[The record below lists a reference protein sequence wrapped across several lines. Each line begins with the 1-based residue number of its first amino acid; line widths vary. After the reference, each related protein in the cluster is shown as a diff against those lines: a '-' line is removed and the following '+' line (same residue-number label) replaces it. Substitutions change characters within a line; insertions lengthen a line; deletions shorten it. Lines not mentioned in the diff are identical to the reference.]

1 MSSDCAQLRGW
12 TLFPRWSYTS
22 TTSSKINSWPRCTI
36 VDTHFSSQVSA
47 GVGTCHVDTGGSW
60 RTPQPSEDASRSP
73 LQAGC
78 DSHAYYMKLWL
89 FIIVRPYSIV
99 PRTLSCYAVN
109 HSLEACEGFVAPVSW
124 ILVRQTVE
132 MRCTNFSVGSPGQSL
147 GSETSTIYQG
157 ATPADCS
164 TVVRKSSRAIGK
176 EIYISMDPVTQA

>member
-1 MSSDCAQLRGW
+1 MWIQEDPGVLPNLPKMHPDHHYRQG
-12 TLFPRWSYTS
+12 
-22 TTSSKINSWPRCTI
+22 
-36 VDTHFSSQVSA
+36 VTHM
-47 GVGTCHVDTGGSW
+47 
-60 RTPQPSEDASRSP
+60 R
-73 LQAGC
+73 
-78 DSHAYYMKLWL
+78 MKLWL
-89 FIIVRPYSIV
+89 FIIVRRRPYSIV

-164 TVVRKSSRAIGK
+164 TVVRKSSRIIGK
-176 EIYISMDPVTQA
+176 EIYISSHTRVSQLLALWLTMTMTVKTRQLYKK